1 MQTAIRGH
9 AIVRLISFLLLAAS
23 VLAGELPEPSEH
35 REPFFFAD
43 KLLEA
48 QEPVSLAAAL
58 KLPPLLSLEKS
69 HARAQ
74 PFELVSATSVFVTEP
89 AWQSFEWNAQ
99 KQSTAEQQGFN
110 WSGALKQSGLLL
122 GLQHSLRMLQ
132 EKTRNRLDGKW
143 WQDYLTSIEGLQG
156 WDDGN
161 PIITNYVGHPM
172 MGAITGF
179 IQIQNDPRG
188 IGLEWA
194 PHDANYWQSR
204 MKAMF
209 WAALYSTQ
217 YELGPLGEAMIGNVG
232 FDRGTMGYVDLVVTP
247 TGGLG
252 MILLEDWLD
261 KRVVAKLERGKS
273 ERQARFLRV
282 VLNPQRSIAN
292 LLRFKRPSHRDTR
305 SLAPP

>member
-1 MQTAIRGH
+1 M
-9 AIVRLISFLLLAAS
+9 AAS
-23 VLAGELPEPSEH
+23 VVAEEIRQASAEP
-35 REPFFFAD
+35 EPFFFTD
-43 KLLEA
+43 RFFQPEN
-48 QEPVSLAAAL
+48 PVSLVALL
-58 KLPPLLSLEKS
+58 KLPALLSGESSDGGALRL
-69 HARAQ
+69 HLA
-74 PFELVSATSVFVTEP
+74 SATSVFVTEP
-89 AWQSFEWNAQ
+89 AWQSFERNDQ
-99 KQSTAEQQGFN
+99 KKSAAEQPGFN

-122 GLQHSLRMLQ
+122 GIQHSLRMLQ

-156 WDDGN
+156 WNDGN

-179 IQIQNDPRG
+179 IQIQNDPEG

-194 PHDANYWQSR
+194 PHHANYWKSR

-232 FDRGTMGYVDLVVTP
+232 FDRGTMGYADLVVTP

-305 SLAPP
+305 PLALP

>member
-1 MQTAIRGH
+1 ML
-9 AIVRLISFLLLAAS
+9 VLLAGAATAAEPGGQES
-23 VLAGELPEPSEH
+23 HEATPSIFANNPFGQHQLTLPEPLALAPPISDYASRAATLWPLETKSFQQAFEH
-35 REPFFFAD
+35 HSDTGE
-43 KLLEA
+43 
-48 QEPVSLAAAL
+48 
-58 KLPPLLSLEKS
+58 
-69 HARAQ
+69 
-74 PFELVSATSVFVTEP
+74 
-89 AWQSFEWNAQ
+89 
-99 KQSTAEQQGFN
+99 QGFN

-122 GLQHSLRMLQ
+122 GIQHSLRMLQ

-156 WDDGN
+156 WNDGN
-161 PIITNYVGHPM
+161 PIITNYVGHSM
-172 MGAITGF
+172 MGAITGY
-179 IQIQNDPRG
+179 IQIQNDPQG
-188 IGLEWA
+188 IMLQWA
-194 PHDANYWQSR
+194 PHDANYWKSR

-261 KRVVAKLERGKS
+261 KHVVAKLERGKS

-282 VLNPQRSIAN
+282 ILNPQRSIAN

-305 SLAPP
+305 ALELP

>member
-1 MQTAIRGH
+1 
-9 AIVRLISFLLLAAS
+9 LLLGSSA
-23 VLAGELPEPSEH
+23 LAGELAQPSGN
-35 REPFFFAD
+35 REPFFFGD
-43 KLLEA
+43 QFL
-48 QEPVSLAAAL
+48 QPRNQVSLAAIL
-58 KLPPLLSLEKS
+58 KLPPLLSSESS
-69 HARAQ
+69 HAGAWHCQ
-74 PFELVSATSVFVTEP
+74 LASALPIQVTRP
-89 AWQSFEWNAQ
+89 AWQSFERNAQ
-99 KQSTAEQQGFN
+99 KQTEKPGFN
-110 WSGALKQSGLLL
+110 WGGALKQSGLLL
-122 GLQHSLRMLQ
+122 GVQHSLRMLQ

-156 WDDGN
+156 WNDGN

-172 MGAITGF
+172 MGAITGY
-179 IQIQNDPRG
+179 IQIQNDPQG
-188 IGLEWA
+188 ILLEWA
-194 PHDANYWQSR
+194 PHDSNYWKSR

-217 YELGPLGEAMIGNVG
+217 YELGPLGEAMIGSVG

-305 SLAPP
+305 SLALP

>member
-1 MQTAIRGH
+1 MKKCDFGRATQCC
-9 AIVRLISFLLLAAS
+9 LFLVLLAAS
-23 VLAGELPEPSEH
+23 
-35 REPFFFAD
+35 
-43 KLLEA
+43 
-48 QEPVSLAAAL
+48 
-58 KLPPLLSLEKS
+58 
-69 HARAQ
+69 
-74 PFELVSATSVFVTEP
+74 ATACEP
-89 AWQSFEWNAQ
+89 AAPVRGEPLGWLFENDLFRLELDLSTTRKLAQLFSDYECRPGENADIQSRPP
-99 KQSTAEQQGFN
+99 KPGFN

-122 GLQHSLRMLQ
+122 GIQHSLRMLQ

-143 WQDYLTSIEGLQG
+143 WKDYQTSVEGLHG

-172 MGAITGF
+172 MGAVTGY

-188 IGLEWA
+188 APLEWA
-194 PHDANYWQSR
+194 PHDRNYWTSR
-204 MKAMF
+204 MKAMG

-217 YELGPLGEAMIGNVG
+217 YELGPLGEAAIGNVG

-261 KRVVAKLERGKS
+261 KRVVEQLERGKS

-305 SLAPP
+305 ELAP

>member
-1 MQTAIRGH
+1 VKNITHRQAILRS
-9 AIVRLISFLLLAAS
+9 ISFLLLASS
-23 VLAGELPEPSEH
+23 VLAGELREPSGN
-35 REPFFFAD
+35 RELFFFAD
-43 KLLEA
+43 RFF
-48 QEPVSLAAAL
+48 QPQNQVSLAAIL
-58 KLPPLLSLEKS
+58 NLPPLPSSEKV
-69 HARAQ
+69 HPAVPALQ
-74 PFELVSATSVFVTEP
+74 LASAIPLPATGP
-89 AWQSFEWNAQ
+89 AWQSFERNAQ
-99 KQSTAEQQGFN
+99 KQSEEPGFN
-110 WSGALKQSGLLL
+110 WGGALKQSGLLL
-122 GLQHSLRMLQ
+122 GIQHSLRMLQ

-156 WDDGN
+156 WNDGN
-161 PIITNYVGHPM
+161 PIITNYVGHPI
-172 MGAITGF
+172 MGAITGY
-179 IQIQNDPRG
+179 IQIQNDPQG
-188 IGLEWA
+188 ILLEWA
-194 PHDANYWQSR
+194 PHDANYWKSR
-204 MKAMF
+204 MKAIF

-261 KRVVAKLERGKS
+261 KRVVAKLELGKS

-305 SLAPP
+305 PLALP